1 MSGREALSDPSEEKY
16 ASLAAFW
23 SVGLPSFE
31 SRLAGFEEE
40 SDGEAESVRKVV
52 PALVRAE
59 ARDFRKPWAE
69 EGRLPEVP
77 RPLRGA
83 VKPSGGAEGDQAL
96 S

>member
-1 MSGREALSDPSEEKY
+1 MSGRETLSDPSEEKY

-23 SVGLPSFE
+23 LPSFE
-31 SRLAGFEEE
+31 SGLAGFEEE
-40 SDGEAESVRKVV
+40 SDGEAESARKVV

-59 ARDFRKPWAE
+59 ARDFRKPCAE

>member
-1 MSGREALSDPSEEKY
+1 MSGREALTNPSEEKY

-23 SVGLPSFE
+23 SVDLPSFK
-31 SRLAGFEEE
+31 SGLAVFEEE
-40 SDGEAESVRKVV
+40 SDGEAESVRKVA
-52 PALVRAE
+52 PTPVRAE

-69 EGRLPEVP
+69 EGRLPEEP

-83 VKPSGGAEGDQAL
+83 VKPSGGAEADQAL

>member
-1 MSGREALSDPSEEKY
+1 LSGREALSDPIEEKN

-23 SVGLPSFE
+23 SVGFSSFKSGLPG
-31 SRLAGFEEE
+31 LGEE
-40 SDGEAESVRKVV
+40 SDGEAESARKAV

-83 VKPSGGAEGDQAL
+83 VKPSGGAEGDQGL

>member
-1 MSGREALSDPSEEKY
+1 MSDPNEVKY
-16 ASLAAFW
+16 VSLAAFW
-23 SVGLPSFE
+23 SVGLPSFK
-31 SRLAGFEEE
+31 SGLAGFEEE
-40 SDGEAESVRKVV
+40 SDGEAESARKVE

-83 VKPSGGAEGDQAL
+83 VKPSGGAEGDQTL

>member
-1 MSGREALSDPSEEKY
+1 LSGREELSDPSEEKY
-16 ASLAAFW
+16 DSLAAFW
-23 SVGLPSFE
+23 SVDLPSFK
-31 SRLAGFEEE
+31 SGLVVFEEE
-40 SDGEAESVRKVV
+40 SDGEAESARNVA

-69 EGRLPEVP
+69 EGRLPEVA

-83 VKPSGGAEGDQAL
+83 VKPSGGAEADQAL

>member
-1 MSGREALSDPSEEKY
+1 M
-16 ASLAAFW
+16 
-23 SVGLPSFE
+23 
-31 SRLAGFEEE
+31 FEEE
-40 SDGEAESVRKVV
+40 SDGEAESARKFVPV
-52 PALVRAE
+52 PARAE

-83 VKPSGGAEGDQAL
+83 VKDSGGGEGDQAL

>member
-1 MSGREALSDPSEEKY
+1 MSDPSEEKY
-16 ASLAAFW
+16 ASLAVFW
-23 SVGLPSFE
+23 SAGLPSFE
-31 SRLAGFEEE
+31 SGLAGFEEE
-40 SDGEAESVRKVV
+40 SDGEAESVRKFV
-52 PALVRAE
+52 PVPVRAE

-83 VKPSGGAEGDQAL
+83 VKDSGGGEGDQAL

>member
-1 MSGREALSDPSEEKY
+1 
-16 ASLAAFW
+16 LADFW
-23 SVGLPSFE
+23 SVDLPSFE
-31 SRLAGFEEE
+31 FGLAGFEEE
-40 SDGEAESVRKVV
+40 SDGEAESVREAV

-77 RPLRGA
+77 RRGA
-83 VKPSGGAEGDQAL
+83 VKPSGGAEGDQCL

>member
-1 MSGREALSDPSEEKY
+1 LSGREELSEPSEEKY

-23 SVGLPSFE
+23 SVGMPSFE
-31 SRLAGFEEE
+31 SGLAGFEEE
-40 SDGEAESVRKVV
+40 SDGEAESARKVV
-52 PALVRAE
+52 PAPVRAE

-83 VKPSGGAEGDQAL
+83 VKPSGGGEGDQAL

>member
-1 MSGREALSDPSEEKY
+1 LSDPSEAKY
-16 ASLAAFW
+16 DSLAAFW
-23 SVGLPSFE
+23 LKGLPSLE
-31 SRLAGFEEE
+31 SGLAGFEEE

-69 EGRLPEVP
+69 EGRLLEVP